1 MISLCFRN
9 CDILKIILKNPTGD
23 TIVNEKQKPALIL
36 DGKAMAK
43 RIQGEIATAVIR
55 MKEKTGQV
63 PGLAAVLVGDNPASQ
78 MYVKMKRN
86 RCAEVGFDS
95 ILHALPP
102 TIGQAEMEKLI
113 SDLNADPRVHG
124 ILVQLP
130 LPKHLDEEE
139 ILKTIDLDKDVDGFH
154 PVNIGRLAMKGRRP
168 QFVPATPFGCM
179 TMLREAE
186 KQLKNFSISGSHAV
200 VLGRSNIVGMPMA
213 LLLVHADATVTVVHS
228 RTRDIPAL
236 VRDADIVIGAM
247 GRPEMIKGEWFKPG
261 AVAIDVATVKV
272 DDASAKRGYVWK
284 GDFEFD
290 AALERVAAISPV
302 PGGVGPM
309 TITMLLKNTLHAAE
323 LAFKHQ

>member
-1 MISLCFRN
+1 M
-9 CDILKIILKNPTGD
+9 T
-23 TIVNEKQKPALIL
+23 VNEPRKPALIL
-36 DGKAMAK
+36 DGKAMAQ
-43 RIQGEIATAVIR
+43 RIQNEISAAVLR
-55 MKEKTGQV
+55 MKETDGLV

-86 RCAEVGFDS
+86 RCAEVGIDS
-95 ILHALPP
+95 YLHDLPQN
-102 TIGQAEMEKLI
+102 TGQAELNKLI
-113 SDLNADPRVHG
+113 ADLNADPRVHG

-130 LPKHLDEEE
+130 LPDHLDEEE
-139 ILKTIDLDKDVDGFH
+139 VLKTIDLNKDVDGFH
-154 PVNIGRLAMKGRRP
+154 PINIGRLAMKGRRP
-168 QFVPATPFGCM
+168 QFIPATPFGCM

-186 KQLKNFSISGSHAV
+186 HLLDDFSISGSHAV

-236 VRDADIVIGAM
+236 VREADIVIGAM

-272 DDASAKRGYVWK
+272 NDPAAKRGYVWK
-284 GDFEFD
+284 GDFEFQ
-290 AALERVAAISPV
+290 AALKKVAAISPV

-309 TITMLLKNTLHAAE
+309 TITMLLKNTLQAAE
-323 LAFKHQ
+323 LALKHR

>member
-1 MISLCFRN
+1 M
-9 CDILKIILKNPTGD
+9 
-23 TIVNEKQKPALIL
+23 NEQRKPALIL
-36 DGKAMAK
+36 DGKVMAQ
-43 RIQGEIATAVIR
+43 RIQGEITAAVAR
-55 MKEKTGQV
+55 MKEKDGLV
-63 PGLAAVLVGDNPASQ
+63 PGLAAVLVGENPASQ

-86 RCAEVGFDS
+86 RCAEVGIDS
-95 ILHALPP
+95 FLHDLPKN
-102 TIGQAEMEKLI
+102 TSQTELDKLI
-113 SDLNADPRVHG
+113 ADLNADPRVHG

-130 LPKHLDEEE
+130 LPDHLDEEDV
-139 ILKTIDLDKDVDGFH
+139 LKAIDLNKDVDGFH
-154 PVNIGRLAMKGRRP
+154 PINIGRLAMKGRRP
-168 QFVPATPFGCM
+168 QFIPATPFGCM

-186 KQLKNFSISGSHAV
+186 SLLDDFSISGAQAV

-236 VRDADIVIGAM
+236 VREADIVIGAM

-272 DDASAKRGYVWK
+272 NDPSVKRGYVWK
-284 GDFEFD
+284 GDFEFE

-323 LAFKHQ
+323 LALKHR